1 MYQNGRREMASETLG
16 QQRLKNCGT
25 GKLEGMSS
33 SNTLQHTP
41 EFDVIASYD
50 VLSLMNGSI

>member
-1 MYQNGRREMASETLG
+1 MASETLG
-16 QQRLKNCGT
+16 QQRLKNSST
-25 GKLEGMSS
+25 GKLKGMSS
-33 SNTLQHTP
+33 SSTLQHTP